1 MKPKHIISAIAFILM
16 LFFTIASASALTFSN
31 AKFVSQAGSTGFFG
45 DSSSYAQFDVDLQN
59 NGQNT
64 ASGLIELALIPGS
77 STAGFSIVTSQSAC
91 DENSPWNVHRSYFLF
106 PGESVHITLKTT
118 YIKDGKWRPVVTNA
132 NGCYNIYGV
141 DWKPQQPFGSEM
153 PVNRIAGIQITAP
166 NAYST
171 DPLGIIFG
179 DPSGNNQMKCLGS
192 YDALK
197 YIQKTKPNCMQATC
211 VTGIPTCVV
220 YGSCNEGAQ
229 KSVTCPDGKTISTDK
244 CVNAQW
250 QPTEEKCVGT
260 TTTIPP
266 SQDNPS
272 VMGPAMLVLLLLIG
286 IIMLAFGIFRMNV
299 IIIGIGALLSTASI
313 ILLGML

>member
-1 MKPKHIISAIAFILM
+1 
-16 LFFTIASASALTFSN
+16 
-31 AKFVSQAGSTGFFG
+31 
-45 DSSSYAQFDVDLQN
+45 
-59 NGQNT
+59 
-64 ASGLIELALIPGS
+64 
-77 STAGFSIVTSQSAC
+77 
-91 DENSPWNVHRSYFLF
+91 
-106 PGESVHITLKTT
+106 
-118 YIKDGKWRPVVTNA
+118 
-132 NGCYNIYGV
+132 
-141 DWKPQQPFGSEM
+141 
-153 PVNRIAGIQITAP
+153 
-166 NAYST
+166 
-171 DPLGIIFG
+171 
-179 DPSGNNQMKCLGS
+179 MKCLGS